1 MVIMAPALR
10 QFLDQDL
17 EWLALQIDAGTVS
30 IRAMK
35 PHG

>member
-17 EWLALQIDAGTVS
+17 EWLALQMDAVTVS
-30 IRAMK
+30 RG
-35 PHG
+35 P

>member
-1 MVIMAPALR
+1 MVIMASALR

-17 EWLALQIDAGTVS
+17 EWLALQIQAVAVS
-30 IRAMK
+30 MRAMK

>member
-10 QFLDQDL
+10 QFLDQDW
-17 EWLALQIDAGTVS
+17 EWPALQIDAVTVS
-30 IRAMK
+30 MRAMK